1 MPATYFTL
9 SSPNQIPKFEIGDAD
24 AELGKVCFSAM
35 ISFKREEEY
44 VRGHQ
49 MEVGVRE
56 RYKSVIGERRPDS
69 WELVP
74 RVDSSW

>member
-1 MPATYFTL
+1 
-9 SSPNQIPKFEIGDAD
+9 
-24 AELGKVCFSAM
+24 M